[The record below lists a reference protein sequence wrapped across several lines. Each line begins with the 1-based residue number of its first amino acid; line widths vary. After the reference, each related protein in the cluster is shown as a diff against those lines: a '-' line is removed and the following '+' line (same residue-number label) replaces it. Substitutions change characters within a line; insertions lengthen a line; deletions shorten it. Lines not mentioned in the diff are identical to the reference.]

1 MGRWLVGWL
10 MWNGYLALIS
20 ARQNKHANVTN
31 NTGGFDSYALPLM
44 LILLSVARGF
54 RANNIKSIIQN
65 EYTTKTN
72 KFNLEYSIHHRF
84 LINTRLF
91 AYDK

>member
-44 LILLSVARGF
+44 LILLS
-54 RANNIKSIIQN
+54 IIQN